1 MKFNSKRILSTVV
14 AFAMTVTSMVI
25 APVGTQAAAGD
36 LVDVWDFGAV
46 AESDTSIYRNNI
58 DVDFLDNFTAV
69 GDEASG
75 NKGKFLAAGT
85 YEFPGGLTNASNAN
99 DRLFYNG
106 ADGLRSYG
114 TNSKAEFAYPDG
126 YTANGMWYANG
137 TGGDTRRYFTLS
149 LNKGDGLSVYASA
162 SNTAELITHFTAET
176 TGDDQTATVSKGTN
190 ERLDFIAD
198 SADTY
203 KIWFDTEGGGKPI
216 VNRIVKYPTATVGGN
231 IVLNGL
237 NPENYTVLFKNDT
250 TGKFTD
256 AVLNSD
262 GTYTAELTPGYSY
275 TAIMKG
281 AVGFGFTA
289 ASKAVSVAVED
300 VKTAKTCDLS
310 VETKAVYDV
319 TGAVTGFADGYNT
332 ENISIDLIPD
342 ADSMADT
349 VTAEID
355 KTNLTYK
362 ATLEPDVN
370 YTVVLNNVNDYEV
383 AEGGIINNSQGNI
396 TNEIKVQLKAMYTV
410 SGNIVGL
417 NGAAVSSIT
426 FTNME
431 DDYAYAADSF
441 TSTDYSVSL
450 RDGNYEISAVSDT
463 YKTST
468 HVAVSGKNVTKNIL
482 FVEINPAAPTV
493 DTSVN
498 DIYVGCEGK
507 VNNFA
512 TMTEAMEAAK
522 VLNPQSEAD
531 RVTVHIAPGVYRE
544 QFTVEV
550 PYLTFVKEGTGEV
563 KLTWYYGIGYEYYS
577 ADISGYYNVES
588 DFDKF
593 EKNAVSKWGTAVWI
607 KEAANDFKAEGI
619 TFENSFNKYI
629 TDEELADGVSPTGDL
644 PARNYNTDVVSKAAT
659 ERATA
664 ISIESDN
671 TEFKDCTFL
680 GSQDTLYIGG
690 KVTNHVYFK
699 NCEIEGNTD
708 YIFGSGN
715 AVFDGC
721 ELRFAG
727 YTDVATGG
735 YITAARSNSYSGY
748 MGYLFR
754 ACAITTADDTLAS
767 AGYFGRP
774 WDVNADVTFLNC
786 TVPDANTITSEGWT
800 SMSGVLP
807 ESANFKEYGTT
818 LTDGTS
824 VDTTGRVAGTV
835 LDDASSID
843 PVAYFN
849 GWVPTYY
856 TDDTLPVEFTVDP
869 YFSTDGDVLLPAT
882 GNTFTVKYSLGVN
895 DANDA
900 SAITYYLVAEDGTE
914 TVIKTVSA
922 AGNNGVVL
930 TKDMIG
936 YKIKAT
942 VYPKTI
948 FGNTADSKSTITEKE
963 ITLGSGSIDTPRP
976 SGKAV
981 IFLAGDSTVKDY
993 SAGAINNSGANR
1005 PEGSWG
1011 EFFGEFF
1018 DSNYEVMD
1026 YAEGGR
1032 SSRTFI
1038 DGTKSD
1044 GSDRYLDKI
1053 IAQMVS
1059 GDYLF
1064 IQFGH
1069 NDSSADYADRYVPT
1083 GTPDENGVYPA
1094 TAPTSDGAGDGTF
1107 KWYLQQYIDA
1117 AKAVGATPVMVTP
1130 VSRRYFNADG
1140 TIRSHHGSNDEYVTI
1155 TKQVAEEN
1163 GIVCIDLYS
1172 YSKDLYESL
1181 YKIDGENGD
1190 SALATRLF
1198 ATGEKTHHSKLGGF
1212 ILAEFMAKTLK
1223 DDSVL
1228 GLSSHIVAPVSTY
1241 ATDDENYTEF
1251 VVNSKGEFTGY
1262 GINSEGKYDTSIVV
1276 TVLTEIAQETLDY
1289 LAGNTT
1295 PVEPPVDDKIYG
1307 DVNSDGAVTAED
1319 AAVLLQQILTS
1330 ATEVTEIADVVADG
1344 VIDSADVAAII
1355 QKVLDSSFALPR

>member
-1 MKFNSKRILSTVV
+1 MKFNSKRILSTVL

-25 APVGTQAAAGD
+25 APIGTQAATGD
-36 LVDVWDFGAV
+36 LVDVWDFGGV
-46 AESDTSIYRNNI
+46 AMSDTTTYRNNI
-58 DVDFLDNFTAV
+58 DTAFLDAFTAV

-75 NKGKFLAAGT
+75 NKGKFLSAGI
-85 YEFPGGLTNASNAN
+85 YEFPGGLTNSSNAN

-106 ADGLRSYG
+106 AEGLRSYG
-114 TNSKAEFAYPDG
+114 DNSKAIYVYPDG
-126 YTANGMWYANG
+126 YAANGMWYANG
-137 TGGDTRRYFTLS
+137 TGGDTRRYFELS
-149 LNKGDGLSVYASA
+149 LVQGDAVSVYASA
-162 SNTAELITHFTAET
+162 SNTAELLVHFTSET
-176 TGDDQTATVSKGTN
+176 TGDDQTASVAKGIN
-190 ERLDFIAD
+190 DRLDFIAD
-198 SADTY
+198 STGIY
-203 KIWFDTEGGGKPI
+203 KIWFDVTGGGKPI
-216 VNRIVKYPTATVGGN
+216 VNRIVKYPSVTVSGS

-237 NPENYTVLFKNDT
+237 NPENYTVLFKNET

-256 AVLNSD
+256 ATLNAD
-262 GTYTAELTPGYSY
+262 GTYTVELSAGYTF
-275 TAIMKG
+275 TAMMKG
-281 AVGFGFTA
+281 AVGFGFTN
-289 ASKAVSVAVED
+289 D
-300 VKTAKTCDLS
+300 TKTVTPVVGDIKTGKTQDLG

-319 TGAVTGFADGYNT
+319 TGTITGFAEGYNT
-332 ENISIDLIPD
+332 ENLSIDLVPD

-349 VTAEID
+349 IIAEID
-355 KTNLTYK
+355 KTALTYS
-362 ATLEPDVN
+362 ATLEPDIN
-370 YTVVLNNVNDYEV
+370 YTVTLNGVNDYTV
-383 AEGGIINNSQGNI
+383 AEGGVINNSQGNI
-396 TNEIKVQLKAMYTV
+396 TNEIKVELKPVYSV

-417 NGAAVSSIT
+417 NGAAISSLI

-431 DDYAYAADSF
+431 DGYVYNSDSF

-450 RDGNYEISAVSDT
+450 RDGSYAVSAVSDS

-468 HVAVSGKNVTKNIL
+468 HVVVNGKAVTKNIL
-482 FVEINPAAPTV
+482 FVESNPAAPTV
-493 DTSVN
+493 DTSVR
-498 DIYVGCEGK
+498 DIYVGCDGN

-512 TMTEAMEAAK
+512 TMKEAMEAAK
-522 VLNPQSEAD
+522 VMNPQSESE

-544 QFTVEV
+544 QFTVET

-577 ADISGYYNVES
+577 ADSTGYYNPES
-588 DFDKF
+588 AFDKF
-593 EKNAVSKWGTAVWI
+593 EKNAASKWGTAVWI
-607 KEAANDFKAEGI
+607 KEAAANFKAEGI

-629 TDEELADGVSPTGDL
+629 TDEELADGVTATSGL
-644 PARNYNTDVVSKAAT
+644 PDRNYNTDAKSKAAT

-699 NCEIEGNTD
+699 NCLVEGNTD

-727 YTDVATGG
+727 YTDSAVGG
-735 YITAARSNSYSGY
+735 YITAGRSNNYDGY
-748 MGYLFR
+748 LGYLFR
-754 ACAITTADDTLAS
+754 SCAITKADGMLAS
-767 AGYFGRP
+767 AGYYGRP
-774 WDVNADVTFLNC
+774 WDVNADITFLNC
-786 TVPDANTITSEGWT
+786 TVPDADTITAEGWT

-807 ESANFKEYGTT
+807 ENANFKEYGTT
-818 LTDGTS
+818 LTDGTP

-835 LDDASSID
+835 LDAAAVDVI
-843 PVAYFN
+843 AYFN
-849 GWVPTYY
+849 GWTPTYY

-900 SAITYYLVAEDGTE
+900 STITYSLVAADGTE

-922 AGNNGVVL
+922 AANNGVVL

-936 YKIKAT
+936 SKIKAS
-942 VYPKTI
+942 VAPKTI
-948 FGNTADSKSTITEKE
+948 FGNTAAAKTTITEKE
-963 ITLGSGSIDTPRP
+963 ITLGSGSIDTERP

-1011 EFFGEFF
+1011 EFLDEFI

-1038 DGTKSD
+1038 DGTKTD
-1044 GSDRYLDKI
+1044 GSDRFLDKI
-1053 IAQMVS
+1053 KEQMVA

-1083 GTPDENGVYPA
+1083 GDPDANGVYPA
-1094 TAPTSDGAGDGTF
+1094 IAPTSEGAGDGTF
-1107 KWYLQQYIDA
+1107 KWYLQQYVDA

-1130 VSRRYFNADG
+1130 VSRRYYNSDG

-1163 GIVCIDLYS
+1163 GIVCIDLYA

-1181 YKIDGENGD
+1181 YKLDGAGSD
-1190 SALATRLF
+1190 SALGTRLF

-1223 DDSVL
+1223 DDSIL
-1228 GLSSHIVAPVSTY
+1228 GLSSHIIAPTSTY
-1241 ATDDENYTEF
+1241 ATDDDNYTEF
-1251 VVNSKGEFTGY
+1251 IVNSKGEFTGY
-1262 GINSEGKYDTSIVV
+1262 GLNAEGKYDTTVV
-1276 TVLTEIAQETLDY
+1276 VPVLTELAQETLDY
-1289 LAGNTT
+1289 LAGKTN
-1295 PVEPPVDDKIYG
+1295 PVDPPVDTKLYG
-1307 DVNSDGAVTAED
+1307 DVNDDKAVTAED
-1319 AAVLLQQILTS
+1319 AAILLQQILTGT
-1330 ATEVTEIADVVADG
+1330 TEVTEIADVVVDG

-1355 QKVLDSSFALPR
+1355 QKVLDSNFVLPR